1 MIAYPSNNLGELET
15 NILLST
21 NSCFP
26 LAFAVAEGEE
36 PEVDAAEG
44 SEAAA
49 PQSRAEKKARK
60 ALSKLS
66 LAPVAGVNR
75 VTIKKSKTI
84 LFIVDK
90 ADVLKSPIADTYVVF
105 GAVRIED
112 LSQTGPRA
120 GFGGAGGAGG
130 LNIEA
135 LRALAQQNPQ
145 IAAALEQEGPGGLQA
160 MLAAAGG
167 AGGLDGAAGGGD
179 DDDDGVEAG
188 AGGEGSEIA
197 EDDVQLLMRDRGV
210 TRERAVEALKDA
222 DGDLVNAIMALE
234 E

>member
-1 MIAYPSNNLGELET
+1 MPHKVQYRE
-15 NILLST
+15 
-21 NSCFP
+21 
-26 LAFAVAEGEE
+26 LAFRSQIVAAAEE
-36 PEVDAAEG
+36 PVEE

-66 LAPVAGVNR
+66 LTPVAGVNR

-112 LSQTGPRA
+112 LSQSGPRA
-120 GFGGAGGAGG
+120 GGFGGAGGPGA

-135 LRALAQQNPQ
+135 LRALAEQNPQ
-145 IAAALEQEGPGGLQA
+145 IAAALQQEGAGGLQA
-160 MLAAAGG
+160 MLAQAA
-167 AGGLDGAAGGGD
+167 GAAGAAGDAAEGD
-179 DDDDGVEAG
+179 DEEDGVEAG
-188 AGGEGSEIA
+188 AGGEGTEIA
-197 EDDVQLLMRDRGV
+197 EEDVQLLMRDRNV
-210 TRERAVEALKDA
+210 SRERAMEALKDA